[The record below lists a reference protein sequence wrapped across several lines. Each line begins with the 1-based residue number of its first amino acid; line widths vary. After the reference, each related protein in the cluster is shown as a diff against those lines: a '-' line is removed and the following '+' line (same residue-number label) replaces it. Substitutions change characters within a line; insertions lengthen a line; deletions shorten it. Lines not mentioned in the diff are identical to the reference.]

1 MAPSTSTAT
10 AEQIAVPETLLKKRR
25 QNDKTREE
33 KLQKATEARKVSLPA
48 AMKRAVATR
57 HWERMRRWEAVG
69 EGMDGM
75 EGWMGLGCHLG
86 DTAKVG

>member
-33 KLQKATEARKVSLPA
+33 KLQKATEARKVSW
-48 AMKRAVATR
+48 KVETKGS
-57 HWERMRRWEAVG
+57 RRWEG
-69 EGMDGM
+69 
-75 EGWMGLGCHLG
+75 
-86 DTAKVG
+86 